1 MSGVWVILEEQQ
13 TPISRAGWEAVAAGQ
28 QLAALAGLPVH
39 AAILG
44 AATAIAA
51 DEVRIKALSRV
62 VRVEDPLL
70 ANYSADAFSQALL
83 QLIAAETPNYVVF
96 PHTWRVR
103 DYAPAVAAH
112 LGQCLIVEV
121 TAIDDGPVFTRQLRQ
136 GRMNGL
142 YRYAGSGPC
151 LLSVQAGAFPQDLS
165 DGSAEVAI
173 FTPRLQESSI
183 LVRTGECFRGPEQSV
198 NLENAEKI
206 VGVGRG
212 IRESGN
218 LAMMEEL
225 AEVLQAELG
234 ATRPVCD
241 YGWVEGARQIGS
253 SGQSVAPRLYVAVGI
268 SGAIQHLAGIGDAQY
283 VVAINKDPNAP
294 IFSVADCG
302 IVGDLFEVVPALIEA
317 VKAAKNQ

>member
-1 MSGVWVILEEQQ
+1 
-13 TPISRAGWEAVAAGQ
+13 
-28 QLAALAGLPVH
+28 
-39 AAILG
+39 
-44 AATAIAA
+44 
-51 DEVRIKALSRV
+51 V
-62 VRVEDPLL
+62 VCVEDPLL
-70 ANYSADAFSQALL
+70 ANYTADAFSQALL
-83 QLIAAETPNYVVF
+83 QLIAAETPDYLVF
-96 PHTWRVR
+96 PHSWRAR
-103 DYAPAVAAH
+103 DYAPVVATH
-112 LGQCLIVEV
+112 LGRCLIAEV

-136 GRMNGL
+136 GRVNGL
-142 YRYAGSGPC
+142 YQQNGSGTC
-151 LLSVQAGAFPQDLS
+151 LLSVQAGAFPADLS
-165 DGSAEVAI
+165 AGWAEVSFFA
-173 FTPRLQESSI
+173 PCLQESSI
-183 LVRTGECFRGPEQSV
+183 LVRTGACYRRPEQSV
-198 NLENAEKI
+198 NLVKAEKI

-212 IRESGN
+212 IRESVN
-218 LAMMEEL
+218 LSMIEEL

-317 VKAAKNQ
+317 VKAAQTP